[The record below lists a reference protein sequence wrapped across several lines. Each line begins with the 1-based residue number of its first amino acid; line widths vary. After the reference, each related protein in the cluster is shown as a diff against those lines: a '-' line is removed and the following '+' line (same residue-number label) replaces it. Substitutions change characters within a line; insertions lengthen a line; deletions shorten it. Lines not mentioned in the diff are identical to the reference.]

1 MAACRT
7 ACFHGPI
14 RKSDT
19 EIGFGPRGT
28 LESVCAL
35 LCDRPVI
42 INELRYSAVSRLVRV
57 VIVCRSCRCPVDRFG
72 DQASRLDLARSR
84 VLWLLLY
91 WPVWFR
97 EPQDSAVSGLMGIAS
112 VCRIACFRGSVRESD
127 TEIGFGPRG
136 TLESVCALLRD
147 RPVIINEP

>member
-1 MAACRT
+1 MAVCRT
-7 ACFHGPI
+7 ACFRGPI
-14 RKSDT
+14 RKSDI
-19 EIGFGPRGT
+19 EIGFGTRGT

-84 VLWLLLY
+84 VL
-91 WPVWFR
+91 
-97 EPQDSAVSGLMGIAS
+97 
-112 VCRIACFRGSVRESD
+112 
-127 TEIGFGPRG
+127 
-136 TLESVCALLRD
+136 
-147 RPVIINEP
+147 